1 MNDPDTHLEYAQAE
15 MPDGRILLIE
25 RERAP
30 RLTAKKRAIVSAAF
44 LPVALFLALLI
55 GQSAPVFTFA
65 GYWSFFPLIIAYMA
79 LSAFALAR
87 LMRWASVS
95 PDDPET
101 CKVVGMDCSTQE
113 LFDVASGRAAA
124 DLVQRSM
131 H

>member
-1 MNDPDTHLEYAQAE
+1 MNDPDTHLEYTQAE

-30 RLTAKKRAIVSAAF
+30 RLTAKTRAIVSAAF
-44 LPVALFLALLI
+44 LPAALCLALLI

-65 GYWSFFPLIIAYMA
+65 GQWSFFPLIIAYMG

-87 LMRWASVS
+87 FMGWASAS

-101 CKVVGMDCSTQE
+101 CKVVGMDCSAQE
-113 LFDVASGRAAA
+113 LVDVASGRAAA